1 MHRMSKTVAIST
13 ILALL
18 MGHGAQASAQNVS
31 EIGLRANVLLGDG
44 TPAND
49 MLGAGLVGRFL
60 LFDGWFVAATLDA
73 YDYDFERPHNVAGI
87 DQDPAVETIDSTI
100 RSVAFGAAIGRQIG
114 DRSGFDWFWSAG
126 VGVGFPDPTTVSG
139 PVAGGGTFDLAIDA
153 KTEIHLSGTVGT
165 MYYLSDRWSV
175 TAAARA
181 EHHFLD
187 ISVVDQ
193 ISGASGKV
201 TNQTPLGAYLSINVT
216 F

>member
-1 MHRMSKTVAIST
+1 MHRISKTVAIST
-13 ILALL
+13 VLALL
-18 MGHGAQASAQNVS
+18 IGSGTQAFAQDERQ
-31 EIGLRANVLLGDG
+31 IGLRANVLLGDG
-44 TPAND
+44 VPAND
-49 MLGAGLVGRFL
+49 ILGVGLVGKFFL
-60 LFDGWFVAATLDA
+60 NDGWFVAATLDT

-87 DQDPAVETIDSTI
+87 DQDPTVKTIDSTI
-100 RSVAFGAAIGRQIG
+100 GSIALGAAIGRQTG
-114 DRSGFDWFWSAG
+114 DWSGFDWFWSAG
-126 VGVGFPDPTTVSG
+126 VGVGLPDPTNVSG

-153 KTEIHLSGTVGT
+153 KTEIHISGTVGT
-165 MYYLSDRWSV
+165 VYYLSDRWSL

-187 ISVVDQ
+187 ITVVDQ